1 MNKITKCLAFL
12 ALIVGSSNAVAQSAT
27 VGSGSGGPNDV
38 VVIPVNF
45 ATGALGLGAF
55 DLDISFDGTKF
66 SAASANCAVTALG
79 QNTSNCSGNA
89 GSNKLRISVVANPGI
104 PLTAGLAANLSFTL
118 APGVTPGN
126 IPLDGA
132 FFSITGIDFSEPE
145 PSGFSVTDG
154 NISVDGPEF
163 SSNPASGGGTEFIFG
178 PVVQNAALASQ
189 NLTITNTGVGTLS
202 GECTEGADAGNVF
215 TVTNGAYSAGA
226 GLNDTVTVACNSA
239 GAIAT
244 HTGSMSCTHNGGN
257 VASPVEYQ
265 FSCQITDGPKAAFS
279 SSNPSAG
286 GPIDLEVDE
295 AGDPDPFQTLTI
307 TNSGDATTTLTGS
320 CAVSGDPQ
328 ITVNSTA
335 QFNILQGAA
344 GVQRTVTCDA
354 SVQGNYTGTLS
365 CTHNGSNASP
375 VEYAVSCTV
384 PEAGSAVF
392 ASNPDPSSTIEL
404 DDGTPVVKDSEPPK
418 KTLTFFNQADPGDQN
433 LGVKCVFSGSSDGE
447 ISADPVDF
455 SDSIVPGGSASVEF
469 SCDTSATGTYTAT
482 YDCTYGNAG
491 VDSPMG
497 EGSLAFYNLSC
508 DVRDPEAE
516 VEITPVPGAPQNK
529 SVPPGGSTSFTFD
542 FTEVNDEGEDG
553 SLISCALDSGA
564 QGFTISEPSFPTDI
578 ISGNTVTVVVGFT
591 DPTGADSY
599 TDTLACMFSDTNSD
613 DVEVTWPLTVTI
625 GGDARFTVLK
635 DFTDDNPGEVTVD
648 LDCDTGL
655 ILDQEKTITEDGIGV
670 TFVVT
675 DFDAGEL
682 NCNVTERPVA
692 GYRAEFDA
700 SGDSG
705 SDSIDDPNEDAGCY
719 FSEVDGGDEN
729 LCEITNQPLPVDVVI
744 TKEWLY
750 PGSADATSV
759 SDHFELEMVCFNAVI
774 EEGNKCLLAEGATSE
789 GGQDDFYTCLSLSGN
804 GNEVFTVPVKPIVY
818 PGGSCYVVE
827 RDTDQAVEVDNGCA
841 GEGQGMFVLEVSAG
855 SGDSCTITNTVFFE
869 GIPTLSQYGMALMAL
884 LMLGMGFV
892 AVRRIV

>member
-1 MNKITKCLAFL
+1 MKRYSIQALMATLFSVLSLNAFAAPTFTITDGSGAAGSATPVQVTMSFTNTQESAGGVATAGVRVTYDDTNLTFVSDSCSGIWDCVDDGAGTITIVGFDFGNPFL
-12 ALIVGSSNAVAQSAT
+12 ASGAVG
-27 VGSGSGGPNDV
+27 
-38 VVIPVNF
+38 NF
-45 ATGALGLGAF
+45 TF
-55 DLDISFDGTKF
+55 NI
-66 SAASANCAVTALG
+66 SAAAV
-79 QNTSNCSGNA
+79 GNY
-89 GSNKLRISVVANPGI
+89 
-104 PLTAGLAANLSFTL
+104 PLLILVDEIADSEEGLIAPDQEAADN
-118 APGVTPGN
+118 GN
-126 IPLDGA
+126 IEVL
-132 FFSITGIDFSEPE
+132 
-145 PSGFSVTDG
+145 
-154 NISVDGPEF
+154 GPAF
-163 SSNPASGGGTEFIFG
+163 SSNPAAGGGTEFIFG

-189 NLTITNTGVGTLS
+189 NLTITNTGAGTLS
-202 GECTEGADAGNVF
+202 GTCTEGADAGNVF

-279 SSNPSAG
+279 SSNPTAG
-286 GPIDLEVDE
+286 GAINLSVTE
-295 AGDPDPFQTLTI
+295 AGEPDAFQTLTI

-320 CAVSGDPQ
+320 CAVSGDSQ
-328 ITVNSTA
+328 ISVNSTA

-354 SVQGNYTGTLS
+354 SVQGDYTGTLS

-392 ASNPDPSSTIEL
+392 AS
-404 DDGTPVVKDSEPPK
+404 TPVPGPIDIDGGADVVVGDVDPTAGL
-418 KTLTFFNQADPGDQN
+418 TLFNNAEPGDQR
-433 LGVKCVFSGSSDGE
+433 LAIVCGLTGHAAISVQPDISGG
-447 ISADPVDF
+447 ISIPA
-455 SDSIVPGGSASVEF
+455 GGNSAVTF
-469 SCDTSATGTYTAT
+469 SCDTANAGDFTAT
-482 YDCTYGNAG
+482 YECSYKNGGLDG
-491 VDSPMG
+491 PMG
-497 EGSLAFYNLSC
+497 DTPQAVYNLSC
-508 DVRDPEAE
+508 EVRDPEAE

-542 FTEVNDEGEDG
+542 FTEINDEGEDG
-553 SLISCALDSGA
+553 SLINCALDSGA

-635 DFTDDNPGEVTVD
+635 DFTDGNPGEVTVD

-705 SDSIDDPNEDAGCY
+705 SDAINDPSEDAGCY
-719 FSEVDGGDEN
+719 FVEVDGGDEN
-729 LCEITNQPLPVDVVI
+729 LCEITNQPLSVDVVI

-774 EEGNKCLLAEGATSE
+774 EEGNKCPLAEDVTSE